1 MGRKIERVAP
11 MGELDDR
18 GSKEHLGEPHSD
30 QKVHDGTRRTLEHTE
45 DSHGNI
51 HQTRYPVAARSGFAL
66 CINHA

>member
-30 QKVHDGTRRTLEHTE
+30 QKIHDGTRRTLENTE
-45 DSHGNI
+45 DSRGNI
-51 HQTRYPVAARSGFAL
+51 HQTRYPVGVRSSFAL
-66 CINHA
+66 GINHD